1 MRKIKIVSDSAS
13 DLTEL
18 KYADFA
24 YAPMKLITD
33 RKEFVDDDSLN
44 VKESVDFFS
53 EYKGKSQT
61 SCPNT
66 GDWIKAFG
74 DADDIIC
81 VTITS
86 GLSGSYN
93 TACAAKKIYEDENEG
108 KRVFVV
114 DSLSAGPEIT
124 LLVKKLEECV
134 ASGMEYEEICRKIM
148 DYRDRTG
155 LLFILKSLKN
165 FANNGR
171 VSPALARIVEF
182 LGICIIGRASEKGTL
197 EPLHKCRGE
206 ARALSAV
213 ANDMEE
219 YGVSFGKISIA
230 HCENEVGALRLKTI
244 LQAKFKNAQI
254 EIHKL
259 RGLCSFYA
267 EKGGILIGFEKND
280 FPVFPMPK
288 L

>member
-1 MRKIKIVSDSAS
+1 MRKFKIVSDSAS

-18 KYADFA
+18 ANMDFA
-24 YAPMKLITD
+24 YAPMKMISD
-33 RKEFVDDDSLN
+33 QNEFVDDDSLN
-44 VKESVDFFS
+44 VKETVDYFYS
-53 EYKGKSQT
+53 YKGRSRS

-66 GDWIKAFG
+66 EEWLNAFG

-93 TACAAKKIYEDENEG
+93 TASSAKKIYEDENEG

-124 LLVKKLEECV
+124 LLIEKIREYFLD
-134 ASGMEYEEICRKIM
+134 GMEYDEICRKIM
-148 DYRDRTG
+148 EYRKQTG
-155 LLFILKSLKN
+155 LLFMLKSLKN

-182 LGICIIGRASEKGTL
+182 LGICIVGKASDEGTL

-206 ARALSAV
+206 ARALSTL
-213 ANDMEE
+213 
-219 YGVSFGKISIA
+219 VSELQKGGLIGGKISIA
-230 HCENEVGALRLKTI
+230 HCENEVGAIRLRTL
-244 LQAKFKNAQI
+244 LQTAFENAKI

-267 EKGGILIGFEKND
+267 EKGGILVGFER
-280 FPVFPMPK
+280 F
-288 L
+288 